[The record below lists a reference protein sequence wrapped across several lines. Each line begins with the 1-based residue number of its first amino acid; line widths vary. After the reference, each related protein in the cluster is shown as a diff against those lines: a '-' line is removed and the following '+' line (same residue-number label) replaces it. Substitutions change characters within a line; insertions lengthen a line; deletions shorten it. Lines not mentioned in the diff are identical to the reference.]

1 MQTPARIRQ
10 RTKQQGNEGSVTK
23 AVERKVSGKV
33 TSSETTTEKFS
44 GTDCLNPAYVG
55 VMGSVTKNLG
65 NYEAVRVQ
73 VSVSLPCAGNESA
86 VRKTFDKASELVD
99 EFVGIELENAG
110 VKK

>member
-1 MQTPARIRQ
+1 
-10 RTKQQGNEGSVTK
+10 
-23 AVERKVSGKV
+23 VERKVSGKV
-33 TSSETTTEKFS
+33 TSSESTTEKFK

-73 VSVSLPCAGNESA
+73 VSISLPCESDEA
-86 VRKTFDKASELVD
+86 SVRKTFDKASEMVD